1 MTRPSLIR
9 TCLGAVLAF
18 LALASSAC
26 ASGSRWQGLTSAQ
39 LYEMGRTEFESGD
52 YGDAVETLER
62 LLLASPGFEQ
72 AAEAQALLARAYFL
86 DEQFILA
93 QSEFTRFL
101 DRYPAH
107 PQAPAAA
114 LGVCRSNEALSPI
127 SQRDQTFTEQA
138 VQVCRNVASDWQG
151 TPQADSAA
159 AIAVAMRAKLAKKQY
174 DTGVY
179 YLDHLGVPDA
189 AILYWEDVV
198 ETYPDTEWA
207 PAALAGIID
216 AYTRIG
222 YDDEVEAARQRL
234 LQGYPESPQAR
245 AVGADGGELAGGG

>member
-1 MTRPSLIR
+1 MFT
-9 TCLGAVLAF
+9 
-18 LALASSAC
+18 ALAATAC
-26 ASGSRWQGLTSAQ
+26 ASGSRWDGLTAAE
-39 LYEMGRTEFESGD
+39 LFEVGRGEYDSGD
-52 YGDAVETLER
+52 YGDAVQTLER
-62 LLLASPGFEQ
+62 LLLGNPGFEQ
-72 AAEAQALLARAYFL
+72 AAEAQIMLARAYFL

-114 LGVCRSNEALSPI
+114 LGVCRSNESLSPI

-138 VQVCRNVASDWQG
+138 VQVCRNVAADWQG
-151 TPQADSAA
+151 TAQGDSAA
-159 AIAVAMRAKLAKKQY
+159 TVAVAMRAKLAKKQY
-174 DTGVY
+174 DTGLY

-189 AILYWEDVV
+189 AILYWEDLVANFP
-198 ETYPDTEWA
+198 ETEWA

-222 YDDEVEAARQRL
+222 YEDEVEATKQRL
-234 LQGYPESPQAR
+234 VEAYPESPQAR
-245 AVGADGGELAGGG
+245 EVGVDGGDPAGGG